1 MSIYEL
7 ATLTFRVGTTTHRL
21 EGLAGYL
28 KGDDAELIG
37 VFNSEI
43 SRQNISLVIRR
54 FEALPALTEARK
66 RALLSAEPFGCDD
79 RLLGMSVE
87 AYAPFAGFENVR
99 LGDRGPYFEFRSY
112 RVPPGGIAPTL
123 EAWADMV
130 PRRSEVSEPTLI
142 FYALDGS
149 PRFIHVWGYPTL
161 AERESLRAEALAR
174 GVWPPKSAPRWLTTD
189 MWSELFVPDA
199 QSPLY

>member
-7 ATLTFRVGTTTHRL
+7 ATLTFQVGTTTDRL

-28 KGDDAELIG
+28 EGDDAQLIG

-43 SRQNISLVIRR
+43 SRQNVSLVIRR
-54 FEALPALTEARK
+54 FEGLPALTEARN
-66 RALLSAEPFGCDD
+66 RALLSAAPFGCDD

-99 LGDRGPYFEFRSY
+99 LGKRGPYFEFRSY

-130 PRRSEVSEPTLI
+130 PRRSEVSAPTLI
-142 FYALDGS
+142 FYALDGP
-149 PRFIHVWGYPTL
+149 PRFIHIWGYPTL

>member
-1 MSIYEL
+1 VSIYEL
-7 ATLTFRVGTTTHRL
+7 ATLTFQVGTTADRL
-21 EGLAGYL
+21 DGLADYL
-28 KGDDAELIG
+28 ESDDAELIG

-54 FEALPALTEARK
+54 FEEMPALMEARE
-66 RALLSAEPFGCDD
+66 RALLSRAPFGCDE
-79 RLLGMSVE
+79 RLLGISVE
-87 AYAPFAGFENVR
+87 AYAPFAGFERIR
-99 LGDRGPYFEFRSY
+99 LGERGPYFEFRSY

-123 EAWADMV
+123 EAWAEMV

-142 FYALDGS
+142 MYALDGA
-149 PRFIHVWGYPTL
+149 PRFIHIWGYRTL

-174 GVWPPKSAPRWLTTD
+174 GVWPPRSAPRWLTTD

-199 QSPLY
+199 RSPLY